1 MNNRDYWK
9 ERFELLQ
16 EKQLE
21 KGIEFYHELEK
32 QYTLAA
38 QAVEKEIISWY
49 NRYAT
54 ENKVSYTEAKRLLS
68 SRELEEFRWSVEEY
82 IKHGMANNPQFSEQ
96 LERASIKF
104 HVSRLEALKL
114 NIQQQIEN
122 VYGYELDGIDKLA
135 MDIYNTGYYHT
146 AFEIQKGLK
155 VGWGIGA
162 LDDNKVSKA
171 ISKPWASDGKNFSAR
186 IWNDREKLVQEI
198 HTGLTQ
204 NLIRGGSPDEL
215 VKDIAKK
222 FQTSKYNASRLVM
235 TESAFFASA
244 SRLDSYKE
252 CGVEKYQI
260 IETLDTLTCSL
271 CGSLDNK
278 ILDIEEY
285 QIGATAPP
293 FHPNCRGTDCAYFD
307 DLPKS
312 ERAARDKKGKTYY
325 VPDDMTYPEWK
336 KQFIDNPPED
346 DTMESSGWNGS
357 KVAAFTKKQA
367 IEHLQTKYQIELKDS
382 RKYPI
387 DEGLL
392 NDCVGWL
399 DSFYEQYPGFW
410 ENNPCKLPKICI
422 EPPSSMKDAVGCY
435 SSYRGIPKVEKIA
448 LNGAYHSDMAF
459 FERHVKRSIETRWH
473 PQNSTV
479 HGTFVHEFGHHISNS
494 MRWITK
500 DENWQANFITQC
512 VKEYAEQTGHIIK
525 EKGEFANI
533 VSRYSCRSISE
544 LFAETFAEY
553 YGGEN
558 PRTFSKIFGDK
569 LDKILKELNKNGSK
583 IT

>member
-9 ERFELLQ
+9 KRFELLQ

-21 KGIEFYHELEK
+21 KGIDFYHELEK

-68 SRELEEFRWSVEEY
+68 SRELEGFRWSVEEY
-82 IKHGMANNPQFSEQ
+82 VKHGRANNPQFAEQ

-135 MDIYNTGYYHT
+135 RDIYNTGYYHT

-162 LDDNKVSKA
+162 LDDNKVTKA
-171 ISKPWASDGKNFSAR
+171 ISKPWAADGKNFSAR

-278 ILDIEEY
+278 ILDISEY

-312 ERAARDKKGKTYY
+312 ERAARNKKGKTYY

-336 KQFIDNPPED
+336 KQFIDNSPKD
-346 DTMESSGWNGS
+346 DIIRLPGFTQAVIPIKKFTEYALNPDKDPNKAKAFKDALGYELSDAQDLIDNIREHIKDFPALEKGKNPYGTLYEVLMELEGKNGKKANVKTGWILDDNTGETRLTS
-357 KVAAFTKKQA
+357 AYITKK
-367 IEHLQTKYQIELKDS
+367 
-382 RKYPI
+382 
-387 DEGLL
+387 
-392 NDCVGWL
+392 
-399 DSFYEQYPGFW
+399 
-410 ENNPCKLPKICI
+410 
-422 EPPSSMKDAVGCY
+422 
-435 SSYRGIPKVEKIA
+435 
-448 LNGAYHSDMAF
+448 GA
-459 FERHVKRSIETRWH
+459 
-473 PQNSTV
+473 
-479 HGTFVHEFGHHISNS
+479 
-494 MRWITK
+494 
-500 DENWQANFITQC
+500 
-512 VKEYAEQTGHIIK
+512 
-525 EKGEFANI
+525 
-533 VSRYSCRSISE
+533 
-544 LFAETFAEY
+544 
-553 YGGEN
+553 
-558 PRTFSKIFGDK
+558 
-569 LDKILKELNKNGSK
+569 NKNDK
-583 IT
+583 N

>member
-54 ENKVSYTEAKRLLS
+54 ENKVSYSEAKRLLS

-82 IKHGMANNPQFSEQ
+82 IKHGMANNPQFAEQ

-135 MDIYNTGYYHT
+135 RDIYNTGYYHT

-171 ISKPWASDGKNFSAR
+171 ISKPWAADGKNFSER
-186 IWNDREKLVQEI
+186 IWNDRAKLVQEI

-204 NLIRGGSPDEL
+204 NLIRGDSPDKL
-215 VKDIAKK
+215 VKEIAQK

-312 ERAARDKKGKTYY
+312 ERAAKDKKGKTYY
-325 VPDDMTYPEWK
+325 VPDDMSYPEWK

-346 DTMESSGWNGS
+346 DTMESSGWHGS

-367 IEHLQTKYQIELKDS
+367 IEHLQTKYQIALKDS

-387 DEGLL
+387 DESLL

-422 EPPSSMKDAVGCY
+422 EPPSSMKNSVGCY
-435 SSYRGIPKVEKIA
+435 SSYRGITKVEKIA
-448 LNGAYHSDMAF
+448 LNGKYHSDIEF
-459 FERHVKRSIETRWH
+459 FQKYIEESIKTQWY
-473 PQNSTV
+473 PYNSTI
-479 HGTFVHEFGHHISNS
+479 HKTFVHEFGHHISNS

-500 DENWQANFITQC
+500 DEDWQANFITQC
-512 VKEYAEQTGHIIK
+512 VKEYAELTGHVIK
-525 EKGEFANI
+525 DKEEFTNI
-533 VSRYSCRSISE
+533 VSRYATYSISE
-544 LFAETFAEY
+544 LFAESFAEY

-569 LDKILKELNKNGSK
+569 LNIILKELNKNGANG
-583 IT
+583 T

>member
-21 KGIEFYHELEK
+21 KGIDFYHELEK

-82 IKHGMANNPQFSEQ
+82 VKHGRANNPQFAEQ

-135 MDIYNTGYYHT
+135 RDIYNTGYYHT

-171 ISKPWASDGKNFSAR
+171 ISKPWAADGKNFSAR

-278 ILDIEEY
+278 ILDISEY

-325 VPDDMTYPEWK
+325 VPDDITYPEWK
-336 KQFIDNPPED
+336 KQFIDNSPED
-346 DTMESSGWNGS
+346 GTMELSGWNGS
-357 KVAAFTKKQA
+357 KVTTFTKKQA

-410 ENNPCKLPKICI
+410 EKNPCKLPKICI
-422 EPPSSMKDAVGCY
+422 EPPSSMEDAVGYY

-448 LNGAYHSDMAF
+448 LNGKYHSN
-459 FERHVKRSIETRWH
+459 IEYFQKYVNRCIEIQWYPSNATIH
-473 PQNSTV
+473 K
-479 HGTFVHEFGHHISNS
+479 TFVHEFGHHVSHS
-494 MRWITK
+494 LRWITK
-500 DENWQANFITQC
+500 DEDWEANFITQC
-512 VKEYAEQTGHIIK
+512 VKAYAEQTGYVIK
-525 EKGEFANI
+525 NKQEFESI
-533 VSRYSCRSISE
+533 VSGYAMDSIPE
-544 LFAETFAEY
+544 LFAESFAEY

-558 PRTFSKIFGDK
+558 PRIFSKIFGDK
-569 LDKILKELNKNGSK
+569 LNKILKEMNNNV
-583 IT
+583 INNA